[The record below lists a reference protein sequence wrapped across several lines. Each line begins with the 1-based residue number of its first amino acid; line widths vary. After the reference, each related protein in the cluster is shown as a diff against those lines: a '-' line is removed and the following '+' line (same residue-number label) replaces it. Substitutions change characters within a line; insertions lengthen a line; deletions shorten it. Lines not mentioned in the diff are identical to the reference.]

1 MKSEFEANTLKSKL
15 IKENLENHTY
25 IQKELNNKMPEL
37 KALITGITAR
47 QEQIE
52 NGLNSRPNIAFL
64 AHRITDGYN
73 IQNSTIPYQTNVL
86 NFGGAF
92 NKTSG
97 LFQVPVNGIY
107 HFYFAGIYSRYFF
120 VWIRQIFIFPFR
132 CNSAIKM
139 KREISGTSRLTV
151 QLKKIG
157 KPEAVLAEG
166 HVNSE
171 DWYGWFP
178 VQMQATIYL
187 DKGSLIGV
195 QLTEGSIYQST
206 DASDLHNSFG
216 GFLVSPAN

>member
-1 MKSEFEANTLKSKL
+1 MESNEKLLSERTANFFE
-15 IKENLENHTY
+15 
-25 IQKELNNKMPEL
+25 
-37 KALITGITAR
+37 
-47 QEQIE
+47 EQAIR
-52 NGLNSRPNIAFL
+52 NSIRPNIAFL